1 MLLFSYANW
10 DELLRVCIGL
20 CGSMLDG
27 NPEGMKG
34 DNQMQAGE
42 NPVISPGMMDPV
54 LNLPEDL
61 IKVEEQTT
69 PV

>member
-20 CGSMLDG
+20 CGNLLDG
-27 NPEGMKG
+27 NPEGIKD
-34 DNQMQAGE
+34 DNQLKIGE
-42 NPVISPGMMDPV
+42 KPVISKKIADPV
-54 LNLPEDL
+54 FKVPEEA
-61 IKVEEQTT
+61 IEVEEQTT